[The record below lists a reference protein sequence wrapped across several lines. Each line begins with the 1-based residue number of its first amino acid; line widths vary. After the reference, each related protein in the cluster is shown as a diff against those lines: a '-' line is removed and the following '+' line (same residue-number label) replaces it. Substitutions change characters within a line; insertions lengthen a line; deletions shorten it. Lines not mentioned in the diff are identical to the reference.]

1 MTMPKIT
8 PLRAAL
14 TGLALGTALAAPAA
28 AFDMEAMTP
37 AERTAFRA
45 EIRAYLLDNPEVLME
60 AIGVLEAR
68 EQAAQAAGDRD
79 LIASLSDEI
88 FDDGRSWVGGN
99 PDGDVT
105 LVEFMDYRCSYCR
118 RAHEDV
124 MELLDRDGDIRF
136 VVKEFPILG
145 PESLL
150 ASRFAIAVRNV
161 AGDDAYGTVHDALMT
176 LRGTVTEDSLNRIAR
191 DAGLDSAAINAAM
204 DAPAV
209 VAELQANRALA
220 ERLGINGTPGFVLG
234 DEILRGYLPLAQME
248 ERVAQ
253 VRAD

>member
-1 MTMPKIT
+1 MTMT
-8 PLRAAL
+8 PRRFRGAFYAAAL
-14 TGLALGTALAAPAA
+14 CLGLAVPAA
-28 AFDMEAMTP
+28 AFDMQAMTP
-37 AERTAFRA
+37 EERAAFRA

-60 AIGVLEAR
+60 AIGVLEER
-68 EQAAQAAGDRD
+68 EQAAQAAGDRE

-88 FDDGRSWVGGN
+88 FEDGRSWVGGN

-118 RAHEDV
+118 RAHEEV
-124 MELLDRDGDIRF
+124 TELLDRDGDIRF

-150 ASRFAIAVRNV
+150 ASRFAIAVRNT
-161 AGDDAYGTVHDALMT
+161 AGAEAYGTIHDALMT
-176 LRGTVTEDSLNRIAR
+176 LRGAVTEDSLTRVAR
-191 DAGLDSAAINAAM
+191 DAGLDPAPIIAAM
-204 DAPAV
+204 DAPEV

-234 DEILRGYLPLAQME
+234 EEILRGYLPLAQMQ

-253 VRAD
+253 VRTD

>member
-1 MTMPKIT
+1 MTMLPR
-8 PLRAAL
+8 PLRAAIGTAAICL
-14 TGLALGTALAAPAA
+14 GLAGGAA

-37 AERTAFRA
+37 EERAAFRA
-45 EIRAYLLDNPEVLME
+45 EIRAYLLENPEVLME

-68 EQAAQAAGDRD
+68 EQAARAAGDRD

-118 RAHEDV
+118 RAHTDV

-136 VVKEFPILG
+136 IVKEFPILG

-161 AGDDAYGTVHDALMT
+161 AGDDAYGTMHDALMT
-176 LRGTVTEDSLNRIAR
+176 LRGAVTEDSLTRIAR
-191 DAGLDSAAINAAM
+191 DEGLDPAPILAAM
-204 DAPAV
+204 DAPEV

-220 ERLGINGTPGFVLG
+220 ERLQIDGTPGFVLG
-234 DEILRGYLPLAQME
+234 DEILRGYLPLAQMQ